1 MCSLQSMSQYTN
13 LVVFDLDGTLTD
25 TTHVDEHAIVG
36 ALHDV
41 LGVTGLSTDWSEYEH
56 STDAGIVHEVIQRE
70 RGTVSIDILH
80 RVHDRCLEIM
90 EQFYTSSPDLF
101 LPINGATDVLKRL
114 TDANIAV
121 AIATGSWRESAL
133 FKLRVARIWRHQ
145 TIMAT
150 SDESQSRSEIISRA
164 ISQAAERYNQDGFQ
178 HVTYVGDGIWDAR
191 ASRKL
196 GLNFIGI
203 ASNGHAERLRAEGV
217 DTILHDLVDIGVLTG
232 GV

>member
-1 MCSLQSMSQYTN
+1 MN

-25 TTHVDEHAIVG
+25 TTQVDEHAIVG
-36 ALHDV
+36 ALQDV

-70 RGTVSIDILH
+70 RGSVPIDVLH

-114 TDANIAV
+114 TDAGMAV

-150 SDESQSRSEIISRA
+150 SDESPSRSEIISRA
-164 ISQAAERYNQDGFQ
+164 ISQAAARYEQPSFSSI
-178 HVTYVGDGIWDAR
+178 TYVGDGIWDAR
-191 ASRKL
+191 ASKKL

-203 ASNGHAERLRAEGV
+203 ASNGHAERLRSEGV
-217 DTILHDLVDIGVLTG
+217 DTILHDLVEIDTLLG
-232 GV
+232 GAATY